1 MHTYSELAHLMAVT
15 GGLRKDTHIYRP
27 EALQPFGLVSL
38 IQMRMQAKEYTLAY
52 PELYIPIESV
62 IDTFLLWLGGGGGGG
77 KGKLPTLWATLLL
90 EYKSLNNATG

>member
-38 IQMRMQAKEYTLAY
+38 IQMGMQAKEYPLAY
-52 PELYIPIESV
+52 PELYIPIEPV
-62 IDTFLLWLGGGGGGG
+62 FDTSTLAWRGN
-77 KGKLPTLWATLLL
+77 GKLPTFWATLLF
-90 EYKSLNNATG
+90 E